1 MFFALVVATGGAAQF
16 FKSTKNVRIEPMK
29 QRGRVSADALATA
42 AIVNVD
48 GKPSRVEP
56 PASLSDPE
64 RVVFANLVASCDPDH
79 FRLSDAP
86 LLCRYAEAVVL
97 AEKAA
102 QELRRRGAVTKDG
115 RVSPWVT
122 VQEKAVRALVSLSMR
137 LRVSPQARLDAKKLD
152 RRGGVRPSAY
162 DTPWEWDLDHGR
174 R

>member
-1 MFFALVVATGGAAQF
+1 
-16 FKSTKNVRIEPMK
+16 MK

-48 GKPSRVEP
+48 GKPLRLEP

-102 QELRRRGAVTKDG
+102 EELRRRGAVMKDG
-115 RVSPWVT
+115 RVSAWIT

-162 DTPWEWDLDHGR
+162 DTPWEWDFDHGQQR